1 MPSTS
6 YSQLAVEPADKR
18 QGLAPTL
25 TAKLRTSEEDP
36 GVTLNSSMNKSCAT
50 PDTIAAAP
58 DPTRSTATLAG
69 SNEGEGVPVL
79 VYEGE
84 GVVVRAADGDAV
96 DVSVMGGVMDGVGVV
111 VRAAV

>member
-1 MPSTS
+1 MGHVRGGGGTGRAGVSG
-6 YSQLAVEPADKR
+6 A
-18 QGLAPTL
+18 
-25 TAKLRTSEEDP
+25 DP

-84 GVVVRAADGDAV
+84 GV
-96 DVSVMGGVMDGVGVV
+96 DVSVIGGVVDGAGVV
-111 VRAAV
+111 VKAAV